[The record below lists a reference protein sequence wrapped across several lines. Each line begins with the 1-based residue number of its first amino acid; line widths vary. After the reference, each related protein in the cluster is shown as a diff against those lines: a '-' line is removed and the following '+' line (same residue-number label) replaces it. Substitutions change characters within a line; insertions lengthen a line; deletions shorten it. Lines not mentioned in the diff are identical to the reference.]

1 MFELAASETPARNPF
16 LSVLARFFG
25 VAIEG
30 RSYLNVLYLWLA
42 FPLGLAYF
50 VLLVTGFSVGIG
62 LTIIWIGL
70 AILFALMLAV
80 WGLEGLE
87 RILAIGL
94 LGAAVPVRLPAPGA
108 VGFRPWVKAV
118 FKSSALWKGLAFLFI
133 KFPLG
138 LAGWIASVVSLS
150 VSIAFALA
158 PIAYWFGASMDLN
171 LDGWIWDRYVDGPLG
186 MALMSITG
194 FFMLF
199 VTLHMHNGLAWLWKK
214 LAEILLGGSIES
226 APAMV
231 PAAPAVA

>member
-1 MFELAASETPARNPF
+1 MFELAASETPARSPL
-16 LSVLARFFG
+16 LSFLARFFG
-25 VAIEG
+25 VAIDG

-50 VLLVTGFSVGIG
+50 IVLVTGFSVGIG

-70 AILFALMLAV
+70 AILFLLMLAI

-87 RILAIGL
+87 RVLAIGL
-94 LGAAVPVRLPAPGA
+94 LGASVPERLPVSGEL
-108 VGFRPWVKAV
+108 GFKPWVKAV

-150 VSIAFALA
+150 VSIAFALS
-158 PIAYWFGASMDLN
+158 PIAYWFGGQVDLGGWL
-171 LDGWIWDRYVDGPLG
+171 LDGPFGL
-186 MALMSITG
+186 ALLSLSG

-199 VTLHMHNGLAWLWKK
+199 VTLHLHNGLAWMWKK
-214 LAEILLGGSIES
+214 LAEVLLGGGSMEP
-226 APAMV
+226 APAM
-231 PAAPAVA
+231 ASATPAVA

>member
-1 MFELAASETPARNPF
+1 MFELTASETPAQSTERSPILTF
-16 LSVLARFFG
+16 LARFFG

-30 RSYLNVLYLWLA
+30 RSYLNLLYLWLA

-50 VLLVTGFSVGIG
+50 ILLVTGFSVGIG

-70 AILFALMLAV
+70 AILFLLMLAV

-87 RILAIGL
+87 RVLAIGL
-94 LGAAVPVRLPAPGA
+94 LGAAVPERLPASGGF
-108 VGFRPWVKAV
+108 GFRPWVKAV

-158 PIAYWFGASMDLN
+158 PFAYWFGGRVE
-171 LDGWIWDRYVDGPLG
+171 LDGWFIDGPFGL
-186 MALMSITG
+186 ALLSLSG
-194 FFMLF
+194 FFMLL
-199 VTLHMHNGLAWLWKK
+199 VSLHLHNGLAWLWKK
-214 LAEILLGGSIES
+214 LAEILLGGGDSPS
-226 APAMV
+226 PAIAAA
-231 PAAPAVA
+231 AAPVTT